1 MHTQQRTGSTK
12 IKFRSNRVHI
22 CRKQRK
28 IRQQLEQ
35 IQARKI
41 DVSIDDFGT
50 GYSSL
55 SQLQSLPVNYIK
67 IDKSFVDNIEGKG
80 EAIIRATLFIAR
92 ELNCKTIAEGVET
105 KEQVAALSAMDV
117 DYLQGYY
124 FAKPIKNEDLVVWQN
139 SITNVFS

>member
-1 MHTQQRTGSTK
+1 M
-12 IKFRSNRVHI
+12 
-22 CRKQRK
+22 
-28 IRQQLEQ
+28 
-35 IQARKI
+35 
-41 DVSIDDFGT
+41 
-50 GYSSL
+50 
-55 SQLQSLPVNYIK
+55 
-67 IDKSFVDNIEGKG
+67 DNIEGKG